1 MDEETSIIDSNT
13 RNEKIKNFFINNKKT
28 LISSV
33 IIIIILIIS
42 FYAFQIYKDDRRKN
56 ISNKFNNAVIDYKIN
71 NKSEIF
77 KSLKDI
83 VEDKDGTYSPLA
95 LYFIIDN
102 NLSKNK
108 NEINYL
114 FDILINE
121 TSLEIEIKNLIIYKK
136 ALFNADQAG
145 ELELI
150 NILKP
155 LINSKSIWQS
165 HALFLLGEFFFDKGE
180 IQKSKDFFSQ
190 ILSVENPNS
199 EILINTQRRLN
210 RDFSD

>member
-190 ILSVENPNS
+190 ILNVENPNS